1 MHYHWPDVI
10 VDAERALQMRAA
22 MVAAL
27 KHAEWTEDELG
38 ARPVDW
44 CATVDASVYASGLR
58 LPGAPKA
65 TVCHHCGG
73 KNSTHWNCMTCSNMR
88 YLYDAAVWRLR
99 TVLVGEAVDPDLTH
113 HLGARATFLLKKT
126 TVRAPEGT
134 PLTEGYR
141 VFDGCPPVKTKRK
154 RGGGGCACCCAAAR
168 GARSKAPL

>member
-1 MHYHWPDVI
+1 
-10 VDAERALQMRAA
+10 
-22 MVAAL
+22 
-27 KHAEWTEDELG
+27 
-38 ARPVDW
+38 
-44 CATVDASVYASGLR
+44 
-58 LPGAPKA
+58 
-65 TVCHHCGG
+65 
-73 KNSTHWNCMTCSNMR
+73 MTCSNMR

-168 GARSKAPL
+168 GARSKPPS